1 MENLNRVE
9 LRGVVG
15 SVRCQETAG
24 KKVYHFTLATSRAYK
39 DKNGQA
45 VIETTWHQIVA
56 WAGDNMKDLDKLD
69 KGTKLYV
76 SGRIR
81 SQKFTGN
88 DEVEKTV
95 FEIVANRVIPVETDE
110 PLQYEM

>member
-15 SVRCQETAG
+15 SVRCQQTAE
-24 KKVYHFTLATSRAYK
+24 KKVYRFTLATSRAYK
-39 DKNGQA
+39 DKGGNA

-56 WAGDNMKDLDKLD
+56 WESEYLTDLEQIG

-76 SGRIR
+76 CGRIR
-81 SQKFTGN
+81 TREYTNSE
-88 DEVEKTV
+88 EVEKTV
-95 FEIVANRVIPVETDE
+95 VEVVANRIVVVECE
-110 PLQYEM
+110 EGLQCEM